1 MKNAMFVAGLVVV
14 SLTLGA
20 PTASFA
26 QIGKAAMV
34 SPGKT
39 SAFVNVRDV
48 ACSVS
53 EPIASVTILR
63 AKSHSVLQ
71 MQGTLATSGF
81 GNNPSAFS
89 LSGAIYVEDE
99 ASGQFVVPP
108 QTLGGQVC
116 PAGLGGNCTLS
127 FTAFLDLDD
136 PAYAIFVNKRV
147 SIELFAL
154 AQGELVDGTL
164 AVQLQKK

>member
-20 PTASFA
+20 PTSSFA
-26 QIGKAAMV
+26 QIGKAAIV

-48 ACSVS
+48 PWSLS
-53 EPIASVTILR
+53 EPIASVSILR

-81 GNNPSAFS
+81 GNNPSSF
-89 LSGAIYVEDE
+89 SGAIYVEDE

-108 QTLGGQVC
+108 QALGGQVC
-116 PAGLGGNCTLS
+116 PAGIGGNCTLS

-154 AQGELVDGTL
+154 AQSGGLVNGTL